1 MWRKN
6 EEAKPSSPGSK
17 SSELAAAAPKQNP
30 NAISSVS
37 TPEPSAL
44 AATSSSAVPA
54 AATPA
59 TESSKA
65 AAAPITTS
73 PSVAPASAAPA
84 APTSSS
90 TIGAGLKIRGDVSG
104 NSNLVIEGEVQG
116 KVQMTNGRVTV
127 AASGHVNADI
137 EASEISI
144 DGHVQ
149 GNLMATENVR
159 LGATS
164 HVQGS
169 ILTRRISI
177 EDGASLRGKVEM
189 IRASDAAAPSV
200 GAAEAASKSTSP
212 KAAAAGK
219 QGN

>member
-1 MWRKN
+1 MMWRKN

-17 SSELAAAAPKQNP
+17 SSEPTAAAPKQNQS
-30 NAISSVS
+30 AISSVS
-37 TPEPSAL
+37 TPEASAP
-44 AATSSSAVPA
+44 AATSSSAVPPTTA
-54 AATPA
+54 LA
-59 TESSKA
+59 TESSKV
-65 AAAPITTS
+65 AAAPTTAS
-73 PSVAPASAAPA
+73 PAISAAPA

-90 TIGAGLKIRGDVSG
+90 TIGAGLKIRGDISG
-104 NSNLVIEGEVQG
+104 NSNLVIEGDVQG
-116 KVQMTNGRVTV
+116 KVQMANGRVTV

-169 ILTRRISI
+169 ILTRRIAI

-189 IRASDAAAPSV
+189 IRAGDSSATATEQS
-200 GAAEAASKSTSP
+200 SKATSP

>member
-1 MWRKN
+1 MMWRKN

-17 SSELAAAAPKQNP
+17 SSEPAAAAPKQNQT
-30 NAISSVS
+30 AISSMS
-37 TPEPSAL
+37 TPETPAP
-44 AATSSSAVPA
+44 AATTSSSAP
-54 AATPA
+54 T
-59 TESSKA
+59 
-65 AAAPITTS
+65 AAAPATAPSPAVAATT
-73 PSVAPASAAPA
+73 PAPASAPGPA
-84 APTSSS
+84 AATSSS
-90 TIGAGLKIRGDVSG
+90 TIGAGLKIRGDISG
-104 NSNLVIEGEVQG
+104 ISNLVIEGEVQG

-127 AASGHVNADI
+127 APSGRVNADI

-144 DGHVQ
+144 DGYVQ

-169 ILTRRISI
+169 ILTRRIAI
-177 EDGASLRGKVEM
+177 EDGAGLRGKVEM
-189 IRASDAAAPSV
+189 IRASDSVNPAASAT
-200 GAAEAASKSTSP
+200 EAASKSASP

>member
-1 MWRKN
+1 MMWRKN

-17 SSELAAAAPKQNP
+17 SSEPSAAAPKQNQT
-30 NAISSVS
+30 AISSVS
-37 TPEPSAL
+37 TPQTFAP
-44 AATSSSAVPA
+44 AATTSSAVPA
-54 AATPA
+54 PAAPGAVSSPVLAAATTP
-59 TESSKA
+59 
-65 AAAPITTS
+65 
-73 PSVAPASAAPA
+73 APASAPA
-84 APTSSS
+84 GPTSSS

-104 NSNLVIEGEVQG
+104 ISNLVIEGEVQG

-144 DGHVQ
+144 DGQVQ

-169 ILTRRISI
+169 ILTRRIAI
-177 EDGASLRGKVEM
+177 EDGAGLRGKVEM
-189 IRASDAAAPSV
+189 IRASDSV
-200 GAAEAASKSTSP
+200 NPAISTPEVASKSAAP

>member
-1 MWRKN
+1 MMWRKN

-17 SSELAAAAPKQNP
+17 SSE
-30 NAISSVS
+30 
-37 TPEPSAL
+37 
-44 AATSSSAVPA
+44 PA
-54 AATPA
+54 AATPKPNQSAISSLSTPETPAPA
-59 TESSKA
+59 TTTMP
-65 AAAPITTS
+65 AAPPAAVAS
-73 PSVAPASAAPA
+73 SVAAPAATASASTPAYVAPA

-90 TIGAGLKIRGDVSG
+90 TIGAGLKIRGDISG
-104 NSNLVIEGEVQG
+104 NSNLVIEGDVQG

-127 AASGHVNADI
+127 AATGHVNADI

-144 DGHVQ
+144 DGNVQ

-169 ILTRRISI
+169 ILTRRITI

-189 IRASDAAAPSV
+189 IRANDSVNSSASTAEQTSKSAAP
-200 GAAEAASKSTSP
+200 
-212 KAAAAGK
+212 KALAAGK

>member
-1 MWRKN
+1 
-6 EEAKPSSPGSK
+6 P
-17 SSELAAAAPKQNP
+17 
-30 NAISSVS
+30 
-37 TPEPSAL
+37 
-44 AATSSSAVPA
+44 
-54 AATPA
+54 
-59 TESSKA
+59 
-65 AAAPITTS
+65 
-73 PSVAPASAAPA
+73 VASA

-90 TIGAGLKIRGDVSG
+90 TIGAGLKIRGDISG
-104 NSNLVIEGEVQG
+104 NSNLVIEGDVQG

-169 ILTRRISI
+169 ILTRRIAI

-189 IRASDAAAPSV
+189 IRASDSANTSAS
-200 GAAEAASKSTSP
+200 AAEQSSKSMAP
-212 KAAAAGK
+212 KALAAGK

>member
-1 MWRKN
+1 PM
-6 EEAKPSSPGSK
+6 S
-17 SSELAAAAPKQNP
+17 
-30 NAISSVS
+30 
-37 TPEPSAL
+37 
-44 AATSSSAVPA
+44 
-54 AATPA
+54 
-59 TESSKA
+59 
-65 AAAPITTS
+65 
-73 PSVAPASAAPA
+73 APAPAAPA

-90 TIGAGLKIRGDVSG
+90 TIGAGLKIRGDISG
-104 NSNLVIEGEVQG
+104 NSNLVIEGDVQG

-144 DGHVQ
+144 DGNVQ

-169 ILTRRISI
+169 ILTRRITI

-189 IRASDAAAPSV
+189 IRAGDSSATP
-200 GAAEAASKSTSP
+200 AEQSSKSSTP

>member
-1 MWRKN
+1 MMWRKN

-17 SSELAAAAPKQNP
+17 SSEPAAAAPKP
-30 NAISSVS
+30 NQSAISSLS
-37 TPEPSAL
+37 TPETPAP
-44 AATSSSAVPA
+44 ATATTPA
-54 AATPA
+54 APPA
-59 TESSKA
+59 AVASPA
-65 AAAPITTS
+65 AAAPAATAPTL
-73 PSVAPASAAPA
+73 APAPVASA

-90 TIGAGLKIRGDVSG
+90 TIGAGLKIRGDISG
-104 NSNLVIEGEVQG
+104 NSNLVIEGDVQG

-169 ILTRRISI
+169 ILTRRIAI

-189 IRASDAAAPSV
+189 IRASDSANTSAS
-200 GAAEAASKSTSP
+200 AAEQSSKSMAP
-212 KAAAAGK
+212 KALAAGK

>member
-17 SSELAAAAPKQNP
+17 SSEQLLRHQNK
-30 NAISSVS
+30 IQ
-37 TPEPSAL
+37 TQFRLSARRNHPRSRQHL
-44 AATSSSAVPA
+44 RPAVPA

-65 AAAPITTS
+65 AAAPITHFTLRS
-73 PSVAPASAAPA
+73 PASAAPA

-90 TIGAGLKIRGDVSG
+90 TIGAGLKIRGEISG

-144 DGHVQ
+144 DGQVQ

-189 IRASDAAAPSV
+189 IRAERSQPLPPSV
-200 GAAEAASKSTSP
+200 PRKRPQIYVSQSRRCR
-212 KAAAAGK
+212 
-219 QGN
+219 

>member
-17 SSELAAAAPKQNP
+17 SSEPAAAVPKP
-30 NAISSVS
+30 NQSAISSQS
-37 TPEPSAL
+37 TPETPAPATTPAPAAPPAMVSSPVTAAP
-44 AATSSSAVPA
+44 AATASASA
-54 AATPA
+54 QAY
-59 TESSKA
+59 
-65 AAAPITTS
+65 
-73 PSVAPASAAPA
+73 AAPA

-104 NSNLVIEGEVQG
+104 NSNLVIEGDVQG
-116 KVQMTNGRVTV
+116 KVQMANGRVTV

-144 DGHVQ
+144 DGNVQ

-169 ILTRRISI
+169 ILTRRIAI
-177 EDGASLRGKVEM
+177 EDGARLRGKVEM
-189 IRASDAAAPSV
+189 IRASDSVNPSASSAEPISKAAL
-200 GAAEAASKSTSP
+200 P
-212 KAAAAGK
+212 KTAAAGK